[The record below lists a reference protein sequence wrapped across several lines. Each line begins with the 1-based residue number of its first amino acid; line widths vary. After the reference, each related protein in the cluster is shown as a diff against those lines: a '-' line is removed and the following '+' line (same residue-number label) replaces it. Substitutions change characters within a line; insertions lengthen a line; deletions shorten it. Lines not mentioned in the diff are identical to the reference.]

1 MRRLAVVGGP
11 GYVGGMAE
19 ADRYRTLSQ
28 SMTDTIA
35 GVPQDKW
42 EAATPCEGWTA
53 RDLVS
58 HLVDTSGM
66 FLGFIGKEV
75 GEAPS
80 VEDDPLGAFTAARD
94 AVQGA
99 LDDPDTAAQEYDG
112 MFGRTS
118 FAKSVDGFLSADLVI
133 HRWDLARATGQ
144 DETLPPDEVKR
155 VHDALAP
162 MDEKMRGPG
171 AFGPKLDP
179 PPGADEQT
187 KLLAFLGRQV

>member
-1 MRRLAVVGGP
+1 MGLP

-19 ADRYRTLSQ
+19 ADRYRTLAE
-28 SMTDTIA
+28 SMTETIA
-35 GVPQDKW
+35 GVPEDKW
-42 EAATPCEGWTA
+42 GAATPCDDWTA
-53 RDLVS
+53 RDVVS

-66 FLGFIGKEV
+66 FLGFIGKEPPA
-75 GEAPS
+75 GPS
-80 VEDDPLGAFTAARD
+80 VDDDPLGAFTTARD

-99 LDDPDTAAQEYDG
+99 LDNPATATQEYDG
-112 MFGRTS
+112 MFGRTT
-118 FAKSVDGFLSADLVI
+118 FEKSVDGFLSADLVV

-155 VHDALAP
+155 VHEQLAP